1 MICRNILHSFAFLP
15 HYFVS
20 MFHVPHKQEVEK
32 RELESYKKDVEQAI
46 KEKKEVTFSKDW
58 LKNKD
63 NELRMNRR
71 LSREG
76 KLKEQ
81 DMER

>member
-1 MICRNILHSFAFLP
+1 M
-15 HYFVS
+15 
-20 MFHVPHKQEVEK
+20 
-32 RELESYKKDVEQAI
+32 EQAI

>member
-1 MICRNILHSFAFLP
+1 MKKISEELKEVNSFSKFT
-15 HYFVS
+15 
-20 MFHVPHKQEVEK
+20 HKQEVEK